1 MLFKNMKYILSLFTV
16 FVLMVATAQV
26 PSYVPTDSLIG
37 YWPFNGNANDESGN
51 GNNGTVFGATLDTNR
66 YGDTSSAYSFDYS
79 SASFGSRNNEIY
91 IEDTSILDMTKIT
104 VSVWV
109 KPAEYYW
116 SGNPAKSI
124 ILNRYEGGYS
134 NPNGQVWGLQL
145 DQNNIRVF
153 LLEASTSNTQ
163 NSINLTSITTI
174 PLNVWSHLLFTYDSS
189 QLKLY
194 IDGSLVSS
202 VSSNL
207 SLNTQGSSGISIG
220 ESRQANGYFHPFSGN
235 IDDIAIWKRAL
246 DSTEIQNL
254 YSGSAC
260 TYYDTVTT
268 QITVYDTIITQIFDT
283 TTFNDTI
290 TYYDTTVVFDTVN
303 IYVVD
308 TSYISISVT
317 DTLFIDITV
326 TGMTSMDNTIT
337 VYPNPA
343 NDVVIIDNGNYSSMS
358 NYSLVIVNS
367 LSQQVFTSQI
377 NTQQFQIPVSTL
389 GAEGTYFIQ
398 IFDENNNLVVTKYLV
413 LN

>member
-1 MLFKNMKYILSLFTV
+1 MSFKNMKYILSLFTV
-16 FVLMVATAQV
+16 FILMVATAQV

-51 GNNGTVFGATLDTNR
+51 GHDGIINGPSLAIDENGIADQAYNFDGNDKITIPHHSDFNVLSLSIMITYQDFDNPVATPNGNSLLFSKR
-66 YGDTSSAYSFDYS
+66 EASGWG
-79 SASFGSRNNEIY
+79 ASFEFNQ
-91 IEDTSILDMTKIT
+91 
-104 VSVWV
+104 
-109 KPAEYYW
+109 
-116 SGNPAKSI
+116 
-124 ILNRYEGGYS
+124 GGA
-134 NPNGQVWGLQL
+134 NW
-145 DQNNIRVF
+145 DF
-153 LLEASTSNTQ
+153 AAS
-163 NSINLTSITTI
+163 NSINGNITYGFGAPQTYGVWRTVVYTHDADSI
-174 PLNVWSHLLFTYDSS
+174 NVYFDGVL
-189 QLKLY
+189 
-194 IDGSLVSS
+194 IDNIASPGFYNSNGLDITVGMRGNGWHQFIGS
-202 VSSNL
+202 
-207 SLNTQGSSGISIG
+207 
-220 ESRQANGYFHPFSGN
+220 
-235 IDDIAIWKRAL
+235 IDDIAIWNRVL
-246 DSTEIQNL
+246 SEQEVQQL

-268 QITVYDTIITQIFDT
+268 QTTVYDTIITQIFDT

-326 TGMTSMDNTIT
+326 TGMNSMDNTIT